1 MCGHKI
7 RTTAN
12 VSTLTASINLVF
24 VAMVLAQA
32 GFNLVVSGG
41 VGETSPPNNFKTLLD
56 KSHKKTQRVP
66 GKC

>member
-24 VAMVLAQA
+24 VAMVLVQT

-41 VGETSPPNNFKTLLD
+41 VGETEQ
-56 KSHKKTQRVP
+56 KS
-66 GKC
+66 